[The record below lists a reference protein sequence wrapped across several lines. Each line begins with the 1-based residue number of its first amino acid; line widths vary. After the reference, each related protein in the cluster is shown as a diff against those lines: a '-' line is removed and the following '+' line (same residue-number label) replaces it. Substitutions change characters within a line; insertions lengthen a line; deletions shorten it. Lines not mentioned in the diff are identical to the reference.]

1 MRTTTWAAAA
11 LLAILGGGIASAQD
25 LTGDW
30 QGTLTLGAR
39 NFRLVVHIDKGA
51 GGAWTATFDNIDRS
65 VDRALTTPVDS
76 ITVQGSVFKFT
87 QAPSRGG
94 GSYDGKISSDGK
106 SIVGIWNQNQR
117 QTPLEFKRATPATA
131 WGHPASHSIR
141 FVTVDR
147 DVKLE
152 VLDWGGPS
160 GGRPLVMLAG
170 GGATA
175 HSLDPL
181 AAKLAAKYR
190 VWGITR
196 RGFGASSAVT
206 WGISADRLGDD
217 VLAVLDALKITK
229 PVLVGHSIA
238 GQELSSIGS
247 RHPER
252 VAGLVYLDS
261 GYAYAFYD
269 KARGDVYIDALEVR
283 RKLEQLQ
290 CCGPN
295 QDPKV
300 VRDLLETLL
309 PELEKSLKTQQALGL
324 PAPPQSGSQIGAAN
338 QFIID
343 AQQKYTNIPVP
354 ILAIFAIPH
363 DPPAFP
369 GLQRAAQ
376 DALEEA
382 TAGAQATAF
391 ERGLPSARVVRI
403 PHADHWVFR
412 SNEADVLREMT
423 AFIVGLK

>member
-1 MRTTTWAAAA
+1 MRTTTWTIA
-11 LLAILGGGIASAQD
+11 LLAILTAGVVNAQD

-30 QGTLTLGAR
+30 QGTLAIGAR
-39 NFRLVVHIDKGA
+39 TFRMLVHLEKA
-51 GGAWTATFDNIDRS
+51 PGGAWNATFDNIDRS
-65 VDRALTTPVDS
+65 VDLGILTPVES
-76 ITVQGSVFKFT
+76 IAVQGRNVKFA

-94 GSYDGKISSDGK
+94 GNYEGTISADGN
-106 SIVGIWNQNQR
+106 SIAGTWKQNQR
-117 QTPLEFKRATPATA
+117 QLPLEFKRATPATA
-131 WGHPASHSIR
+131 WGHPATHSVR
-141 FVTVDR
+141 FVTVDK

-152 VLDWGGPS
+152 VLDWGGSS
-160 GGRPLVMLAG
+160 GARPLVMLAG

-175 HSLDPL
+175 HSLDAF
-181 AAKLAAKYR
+181 AAKLANQYH

-206 WGISADRLGDD
+206 GGISADRLADD
-217 VLAVLDALKITK
+217 VLAVIDALKITK

-238 GQELSSIGS
+238 GQEMSSIGS

-269 KARGDVYIDALEVR
+269 KSRGDAYIDALEVR

-290 CCGPN
+290 CCGPT

-300 VRDLLETLL
+300 VRDLLDTLL
-309 PELEKSLKTQQALGL
+309 PQLEKSLKTQQALGT
-324 PAPPQSGSQIGAAN
+324 PPPPQTGSQIGAAN
-338 QFIID
+338 QVIID
-343 AQQKYTNIPVP
+343 AQQKYTSIPVP
-354 ILAIFAIPH
+354 ILAIYAIPH

-369 GLQRAAQ
+369 GLERAAQ

-423 AFIVGLK
+423 AFIAGLK